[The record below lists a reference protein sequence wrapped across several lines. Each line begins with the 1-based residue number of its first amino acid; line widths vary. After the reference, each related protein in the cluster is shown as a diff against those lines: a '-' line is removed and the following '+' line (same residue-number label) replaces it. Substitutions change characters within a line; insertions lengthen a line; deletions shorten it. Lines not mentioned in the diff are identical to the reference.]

1 MHRWRRHGLLRL
13 YVAAPLYLRSHAIRS
28 RKGVYAPE
36 NPPLPQITGPVIY
49 WAVVNR

>member
-13 YVAAPLYLRSHAIRS
+13 YVATPLYLRSHAIRS

-36 NPPLPQITGPVIY
+36 RSSSPPD
-49 WAVVNR
+49 NRPRDLLGRSQ